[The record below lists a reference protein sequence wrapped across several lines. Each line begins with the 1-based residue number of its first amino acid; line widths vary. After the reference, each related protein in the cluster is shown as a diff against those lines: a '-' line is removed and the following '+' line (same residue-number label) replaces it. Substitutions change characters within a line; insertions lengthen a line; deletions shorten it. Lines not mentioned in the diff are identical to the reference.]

1 MQGVNPHV
9 RRHILIQGYFY
20 LRQVVHGAL
29 TTKSAIKLLYPFVP
43 LMRER
48 LPSVLIQAEAEIARI

>member
-1 MQGVNPHV
+1 MSEDISSFRDIFICDRLSTVP
-9 RRHILIQGYFY
+9 
-20 LRQVVHGAL
+20 L

-48 LPSVLIQAEAEIARI
+48 LS